1 MEDAPSVALTGQSI
15 EIACIM
21 SDAPQPQPYV
31 ELIPVSHLVAY
42 QRKLDGE
49 IICCYLGGKTKI
61 ALKIGVHGRV
71 LSTQ

>member
-1 MEDAPSVALTGQSI
+1 MP
-15 EIACIM
+15 
-21 SDAPQPQPYV
+21 DAPQPQPYV
-31 ELIPVSHLVAY
+31 ELIPVSHLVAHA
-42 QRKLDGE
+42 LDGE